1 MGLAAVTFT
10 ESFIS
15 PLMPD
20 LVLVP
25 LCLADPANA
34 IYYAVLATAS
44 SVAGGFIGYGIGMWL
59 GPGVLSRFPAAR
71 AAMKKVEGYSTRQVA
86 WAIFLAVMSPL
97 PYKVVSITAGALR
110 ISFPMFILISF
121 AGRAK
126 RFMIEGVLIYY
137 FGPAAV
143 RLIQEYS
150 LATTAVLVAVI
161 LLWGAVWWWR
171 RVKKQRPAGIWG
183 AEEGGN

>member
-1 MGLAAVTFT
+1 MGLTVVTFT

-20 LVLVP
+20 LILVP

-34 IYYAVLATAS
+34 IYYAALATTA

-71 AAMKKVEGYSTRQVA
+71 TAMEKVEAYSTREVA
-86 WAIFLAVMSPL
+86 WVIFLAVMSPL
-97 PYKVVSITAGALR
+97 PYKVISITAGALR
-110 ISFPMFILISF
+110 VNFPMFILISF

-137 FGPAAV
+137 FGSAAIE
-143 RLIQEYS
+143 LIREYS
-150 LATTAVLVAVI
+150 LATTAVIVGISLI
-161 LLWGAVWWWR
+161 WSAVWWRR
-171 RVKKQRPAGIWG
+171 RVKKHELLATKQGLKP
-183 AEEGGN
+183 